1 MHTEIDKA
9 IRYVYNTIICE
20 LFSACYVYKTIFRGL
35 IMKIDSIN
43 VKLCALTDNVNF
55 GNVDGIRHIKT
66 LPHFSIVQSLEGA
79 YNVRIDDGEL
89 YSTQGNRIFIAPPQK
104 VQDIIHHTDPETRQM
119 RARWVFLDIEIN
131 DVYGADLLYDFP
143 VLPSDHAQKKLSSL
157 LDELFLATHICERM
171 SVCYRIV
178 KILFDI
184 GDEKDMICNRQFLKT
199 VEYIKQNY
207 RERISVSDLASL
219 VFLSSPIAYLNDY
232 RLAIA
237 SELLRHS
244 PDSVENIACSVGIT
258 DVRYFG
264 KIFKRKYLMTP
275 TEYRNNVI

>member
-1 MHTEIDKA
+1 
-9 IRYVYNTIICE
+9 
-20 LFSACYVYKTIFRGL
+20 
-35 IMKIDSIN
+35 MKIDSIN
-43 VKLCALTDNVNF
+43 VKLCALTDDVNF
-55 GNVDGIRHIKT
+55 GNVDGNRHIKT

-89 YSTQGNRIFIAPPQK
+89 CSTQGNRIFIAPPQK
-104 VQDIIHHTDPETRQM
+104 VQDIIHHTDPQTKQM

-131 DVYGADLLYDFP
+131 DGYGADLLYDFP
-143 VLPSDHAQKKLSSL
+143 VLPSDDIQKKLNSL
-157 LDELFLATHICERM
+157 LDELFLATHVCERM

-184 GDEKDMICNRQFLKT
+184 GTEKDMICNRQLLKT

-219 VFLSSPIAYLNDY
+219 VFLSESNFYACFKKQFGTSPIAYLNDY

-244 PDSVENIACSVGIT
+244 ADSVETIARSAGIT
-258 DVRYFG
+258 DVRYFC